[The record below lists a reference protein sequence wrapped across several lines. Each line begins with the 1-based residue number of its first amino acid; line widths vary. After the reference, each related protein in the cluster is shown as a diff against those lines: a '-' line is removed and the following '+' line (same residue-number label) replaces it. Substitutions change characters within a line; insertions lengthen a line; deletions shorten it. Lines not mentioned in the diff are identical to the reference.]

1 MSNYDDDDFLP
12 GDIRWS
18 RLAKQKELRDRMTAT
33 TNTLASMSSSAPDY
47 SYTKGILGGAASGA
61 ALGTEVNAGWGTLI
75 GGVAGAATGAIGTAV
90 HKKNERENTPDDSD
104 VKEGLKLQ
112 NKLLQQQWSL
122 NQTGIDR
129 MTKLRN
135 SFKYR

>member
-1 MSNYDDDDFLP
+1 M
-12 GDIRWS
+12 GTIRKS
-18 RLAKQKELRDRMTAT
+18 RLSEQRELRDRMTAT
-33 TNTLASMSSSAPDY
+33 TNTIASMSSSAPDY

-61 ALGTEVNAGWGTLI
+61 ALGTEINAGWGTLI
-75 GGVAGAATGAIGTAV
+75 GAVVGAGAGAAGTAA

-112 NKLLQQQWSL
+112 NKLLQQKWSQ
-122 NQTGIDR
+122 NQTGIDQ

-135 SFKYR
+135 RFKYR